1 MQYDVVIVGA
11 GIAGLY
17 AAINIPT
24 SKKVLIVNKKH
35 PWECNTFYA
44 QGGVTTAVDEED
56 MPFHIHDTLVAGAG
70 LCNEDAVRV
79 LSEGSIDAIK
89 DLIDRGFHFDCA
101 EDGRLLYTK
110 EAAHSRSRIL
120 HAGGDATGR
129 YLHHFLL
136 EHNPHPMLAHA
147 TVVDL
152 LISDNE
158 CCGVEIVRGSERKHI
173 LAKHVIIASGGVGSL
188 YEFHTNAFS
197 ISVIFRESVSRRGFP
212 WNRWR

>member
-17 AAINIPT
+17 AAINLPT
-24 SKKVLIVNKKH
+24 SKKVLIINKVY

-56 MPFHIHDTLVAGAG
+56 IPVHIADTIAAGAG
-70 LCNEDAVRV
+70 LCNEEAVRV
-79 LSEGSIDAIK
+79 LSEGSIGVVE
-89 DLIDRGFHFDCA
+89 DLIARGFKFDSA

-129 YLHHFLL
+129 Y
-136 EHNPHPMLAHA
+136 P
-147 TVVDL
+147 
-152 LISDNE
+152 
-158 CCGVEIVRGSERKHI
+158 VRF
-173 LAKHVIIASGGVGSL
+173 SGPS
-188 YEFHTNAFS
+188 S
-197 ISVIFRESVSRRGFP
+197 
-212 WNRWR
+212 